1 MQIPVIIPTAV
12 WDAPYVISAR
22 VLCAPIAFAIAAAE
36 ASDMKT
42 SVKVTMGGVV
52 AALCLV
58 LMLLTS
64 VIPFG
69 TYAFPAFAGIL
80 LVLIVFNLGFPYA
93 AAVYVITAV
102 LSFLLVSDKE
112 AALLFAVFLG
122 YYPIVKGLIEKI
134 KSKAVQYVIKVLLF
148 NAAMIGAF
156 FIGTSLLSIPKES
169 FNIFG
174 VYLPWLFL
182 VIGNAAFVIY
192 DLCITRLVTIYLIKW
207 HNRLN
212 KNTKL

>member
-1 MQIPVIIPTAV
+1 
-12 WDAPYVISAR
+12 
-22 VLCAPIAFAIAAAE
+22 
-36 ASDMKT
+36 MKT
-42 SVKVTMGGVV
+42 SVKVSMGGVV

-80 LVLIVFNLGFPYA
+80 LVLLVFNLGYPYA
-93 AAVYVITAV
+93 FAVYIITAV
-102 LSFLLVSDKE
+102 LSFLLVADKE

-122 YYPIVKGLIEKI
+122 YYPIVKGLIERL
-134 KSKAVQYVIKVLLF
+134 KSKVWQYVIKFLLF
-148 NAAMIGAF
+148 NATMIGAF
-156 FIGTSLLSIPKES
+156 YIGTSLLSIPKES

-182 VIGNAAFVIY
+182 IIGNGVFIIY